1 MKKLMVCMTGAIALC
16 LAGCSGAPSV
26 SDFEAK
32 LREYNKKI
40 ETPMPDELV
49 KSTVEIYKEASKEN
63 RLKMFADLSEKA
75 KSIKK

>member
-1 MKKLMVCMTGAIALC
+1 MKKLMVYMTGAIALC